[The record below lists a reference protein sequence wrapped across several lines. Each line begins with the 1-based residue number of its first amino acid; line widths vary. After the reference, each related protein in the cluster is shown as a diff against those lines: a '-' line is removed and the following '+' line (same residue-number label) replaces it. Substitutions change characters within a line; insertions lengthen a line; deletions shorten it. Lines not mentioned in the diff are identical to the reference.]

1 MLIVPDNLVN
11 RETITK
17 ARLYYPEWTYKKYKM
32 KPYSIFKYDT
42 TFTKNLIN
50 RRKVLN
56 LFDEIFL
63 STKQLETIV
72 PKIEK

>member
-1 MLIVPDNLVN
+1 M
-11 RETITK
+11 
-17 ARLYYPEWTYKKYKM
+17 
-32 KPYSIFKYDT
+32 FKYDT

-50 RRKVLN
+50 HRKVLN